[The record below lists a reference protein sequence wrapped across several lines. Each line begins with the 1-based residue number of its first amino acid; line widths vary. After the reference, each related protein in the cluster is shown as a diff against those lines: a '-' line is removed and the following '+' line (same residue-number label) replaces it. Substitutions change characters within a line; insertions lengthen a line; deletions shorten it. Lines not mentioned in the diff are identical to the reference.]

1 MAAKTWRTDRSW
13 LIFPWHTIN
22 IFCGFYCLHLR
33 NTKWLMFPC
42 VSSIIKYGV
51 LFVKL
56 RKFHCYF
63 VCQSDFVL
71 LQNFNRSHWA
81 NHRAGFPL
89 MDQLFLKHV
98 WQYYLLADKNWPTE
112 GGANFLASNSRFLS
126 SSFWQSCHGINLC
139 CCHMPK
145 LHQLH
150 SDLAHLT
157 ISAAF
162 LLICYFSRSQFAI
175 IMCVGCSFIY

>member
-1 MAAKTWRTDRSW
+1 MLFHFRILVVS
-13 LIFPWHTIN
+13 
-22 IFCGFYCLHLR
+22 
-33 NTKWLMFPC
+33 

-51 LFVKL
+51 LFLKL

-81 NHRAGFPL
+81 ITKQDSRWWTSCFSNMFDNITCWL
-89 MDQLFLKHV
+89 TKVDQQKV
-98 WQYYLLADKNWPTE
+98 V
-112 GGANFLASNSRFLS
+112 ANFLTANSQFLS
-126 SSFWQSCHGINLC
+126 SIFCQSCHVINLC

-145 LHQLH
+145 LPQLH

-175 IMCVGCSFIY
+175 IMCVSCSFIY